1 MFIFGTFQS
10 NFIPKQPQAAVFQK
24 IVTLSIFNELKI
36 VHSKC
41 KRSSLRSQCWMRLFL
56 RFSNTVYMIIFQ
68 GMGYGGELLDFAES
82 TRPKSQVYVVSCRTD
97 ILPWY
102 VWKERIHRNLTVLCW
117 INHSSRNI
125 DQRWTRND
133 QVTKTI
139 SWSGSYKISQFCY
152 LRSHPYFHPF
162 VFVFPWFR
170 QKNLTWWNFAW
181 YNNLEFSFIIFF
193 LFCLIDTLLVLGLD
207 LNNRYR
213 GL

>member
-1 MFIFGTFQS
+1 MLNETFS
-10 NFIPKQPQAAVFQK
+10 
-24 IVTLSIFNELKI
+24 SIFKHR
-36 VHSKC
+36 VHDHLSGYGIRWRITGFC
-41 KRSSLRSQCWMRLFL
+41 RIHTSQISSLRS
-56 RFSNTVYMIIFQ
+56 
-68 GMGYGGELLDFAES
+68 LLPNRQF
-82 TRPKSQVYVVSCRTD
+82 TF
-97 ILPWY
+97 
-102 VWKERIHRNLTVLCW
+102 VWKERIQRNITVSCR

-125 DQRWTRND
+125 DKRWTRND

-213 GL
+213 GLKYPTVRNFIHNLVFFWLTL